1 MRPLKRDARVDVVA
15 LGEPMLE
22 FNQTRANS
30 EQYLQGFGGDT
41 SNCIIAAARL
51 GAATAYLTRL
61 GDDAFGRKFLG
72 LWQREGVDASGVRID
87 AEAPTGIY
95 FVTHGSAGHEFS
107 YLRAGSA
114 ASKMRAADFPL
125 EIIRESRVLHIS
137 GISQAISASACDT
150 VFAAVDAA
158 RESGTRVSYDSNL
171 RLKLWP
177 LARARAVIVAT
188 LPLVDWFLPSLD
200 EAALLSGA
208 SDPNAILDWCHARG
222 APIVALKMG
231 SDGSGYRRTRAR
243 AVPAKSRQC
252 HRCDGCGRLLRRRFC
267 RAQRRWRRPTCGGRL
282 PTQPRHWRR
291 QATARSIRCRGMPTL
306 RRSGGERIAPCAY
319 GRSRHDGEHFREGLF
334 AGRTAFVCGGSSG
347 IGAAIGRAWSRWVRM

>member
-61 GDDAFGRKFLG
+61 GDDAFGRKFLD

-188 LPLVDWFLPSLD
+188 LPLIDWFLPSLD

-231 SDGSGYRRTRAR
+231 SDGVWISSGDAR
-243 AVPAKSRQC
+243 EHLPAHRVDAIDATGAGDCFDGAFVARSVAGDDPPAAARYANAAAALATTGYGAVDP
-252 HRCDGCGRLLRRRFC
+252 L
-267 RAQRRWRRPTCGGRL
+267 
-282 PTQPRHWRR
+282 PRH
-291 QATARSIRCRGMPTL
+291 A
-306 RRSGGERIAPCAY
+306 EV
-319 GRSRHDGEHFREGLF
+319 E
-334 AGRTAFVCGGSSG
+334 AFL
-347 IGAAIGRAWSRWVRM
+347 AAKG